1 MTTRLIWEFG
11 RARERAQQIEARLAG
26 PLVVSHGGTIYPTR
40 SEDIVALLRDTT
52 RLTHPMRGHDDAQP
66 WVPTGAAPAEHA
78 RYRAV
83 LNPLFK
89 PQALA
94 WLMPRVQQHA
104 AELVDAVAARGQCD
118 VVAEVARPLAAQTLL
133 TLLGLPAGDRV
144 KLLRLLARQEASP
157 RSAPFSADLIEY
169 VRHAVPTARPPGIVP
184 ALRDEFGG
192 SELLSFVLLLFG
204 AAIETTTAAISCAL
218 FELATDPQLRALLI
232 RHPDQMGTFVNEVVR
247 LYSPLGF
254 CRRVTLEELTIGGVT
269 VPPLTEL
276 ELSLRTLNLDG
287 GYVIT
292 YSDDKVHGCP
302 FYSFG
307 AGSRRCLGM
316 LVAQEQISVLVG
328 EFLRRI
334 PRFTLA
340 PPGHVEM
347 NVGDDSTRLGPIAM
361 PLQWS
366 THQQRHAE
374 ITRRSGG

>member
-11 RARERAQQIEARLAG
+11 RADERARQIRARLAG
-26 PLVVSHGGTIYPTR
+26 PLMVSDGGTIYPTR
-40 SEDIVALLRDTT
+40 SRDIVALLHDTT
-52 RLTHPMRGHDDAQP
+52 RLTHPMRGHDDTQP

-89 PQALA
+89 PRALS
-94 WLMPRVQQHA
+94 WLTPSVQQHA
-104 AELVDAVAARGQCD
+104 AELVAAVAAKGQCE
-118 VVAEVARPLAAQTLL
+118 VVAEIGRPLAAQTLL
-133 TLLGLPAGDRV
+133 TLLGLPASDRA
-144 KLLRLLARQEASP
+144 KLLGLLAREAASA
-157 RSAPFSADLIEY
+157 RSAPFSADLVEY
-169 VRHAVPTARPPGIVP
+169 VRQAVPTARPPGIIP
-184 ALRDEFGG
+184 ALRDEFADA
-192 SELLSFVLLLFG
+192 EMLSFVLLLFG

-232 RHPDQMGTFVNEVVR
+232 RHPDQMGTFVNEVLR
-247 LYSPLGF
+247 LYSPIGN
-254 CRRVTLEELTIGGVT
+254 CPRVTLEELTIGAVS

-287 GYVIT
+287 GHVIR

-316 LVAQEQISVLVG
+316 LVARMQISVLVG
-328 EFLRRI
+328 EFLGRI
-334 PRFTLA
+334 TRFTLT

-347 NVGDDSTRLGPIAM
+347 NAGGESTRLGPTAVS
-361 PLQWS
+361 LQWS
-366 THQQRHAE
+366 A
-374 ITRRSGG
+374 

>member
-1 MTTRLIWEFG
+1 MTTRLVWEFG
-11 RARERAQQIEARLAG
+11 RARERAQQIEMRLAG
-26 PLVVSHGGTIYPTR
+26 PLVVSEGGAICPTR

-66 WVPTGAAPAEHA
+66 WVPTGAVPAEHA

-94 WLMPRVQQHA
+94 WLVPRVQQHA

-144 KLLRLLARQEASP
+144 KLLRLLAQQEASP

-184 ALRDEFGG
+184 ALREEFGD

-232 RHPDQMGTFVNEVVR
+232 LHPDQMGTFVNEVVR

-287 GYVIT
+287 GYVIK

-316 LVAQEQISVLVG
+316 LVAQQQISVLVG

-347 NVGDDSTRLGPIAM
+347 NVSDDSTRLGPIAM

-366 THQQRHAE
+366 THQQRDAE